1 MEDLKVTIEISDLAG
16 CTIEKENKS
25 VQFED
30 LSRKEQIIVCNSF
43 VQFYQ
48 LFSKVIKNEDEKD

>member
-16 CTIEKENKS
+16 CAIEKDNK
-25 VQFED
+25 VIQFED